1 MKTLTQSS
9 HICLSLMFFL
19 TISLSLNA
27 QAFKSYSGVVVDS
40 KSNDALHLAA
50 LNIEDS
56 NISTVTN
63 INGEFT
69 IKVPIND
76 IYEFLNISYLGY
88 ETKQI
93 ELKLLNE
100 KENTLKLNS
109 STLELATIEVNRPKN
124 AKDLVLKT
132 LSLKGSNY
140 LNGDAV
146 MTGFYRETI
155 KKRNRNASLSEA
167 VLKIKKEPYS
177 SNKQDQISIVKA
189 RKNVDYTRL
198 DTLAFKLQGGP
209 FSALHTDVIKYP
221 EFIFSYDNINQYNFS
236 FTKSTEVNGKLV
248 YVVNFKQNETVV
260 EPLYYGQLFID
271 AATNALTRATYKLNL
286 ENEDEASAL
295 FVRKK
300 PSEAT
305 VIPTEANYLVNY
317 GSKDGKWYYA
327 YSNIFLEFKVK
338 WKNDWFSK
346 RYSLQSEMAI
356 TNWELNST
364 YKIAN
369 RERLRSNAILEEKAS
384 GFSDPDFWG
393 AYNIIEPEKSIESA
407 IKKISKQLN
416 KA

>member
-1 MKTLTQSS
+1 MKKLFTSAKNS
-9 HICLSLMFFL
+9 VFVLMFFS
-19 TISLSLNA
+19 ICFFIQA
-27 QAFKSYSGVVVDS
+27 QDYKSYSGTIVDS
-40 KSNDALHLAA
+40 KNNDVLHLAA
-50 LNIEDS
+50 LTIENT

-63 INGEFT
+63 KNGEFI
-69 IKVPIND
+69 IKVPSDEN
-76 IYEFLNISYLGY
+76 FKTLNISYLGY
-88 ETKQI
+88 ETLQI
-93 ELKLLNE
+93 QLDGLT
-100 KENTLKLNS
+100 ENNNIIKLNG
-109 STLELATIEVNRPKN
+109 STLELATIEVNRPKS

-140 LNGDAV
+140 LNGNAV

-155 KKRNRNASLSEA
+155 KKRNKNASLSEA

-189 RKNVDYTRL
+189 RKTVDYTRL

-221 EFIFSYDNINQYNFS
+221 DFIFSYDNISQYLFNFGN
-236 FTKSTEVNGKLV
+236 STEVNGKLV
-248 YVVNFKQNETVV
+248 YVVNFKQNQSVI

-271 AATNALTRATYKLNL
+271 AETNALTRATYKLNL
-286 ENEDEASAL
+286 DNEEAASEL

-300 PSEAT
+300 PIDAT
-305 VIPTEANYLVNY
+305 VVPTEANYLVNY

-356 TNWELNST
+356 TNWELNDT
-364 YKIAN
+364 FKIVN
-369 RERLRSNAILEEKAS
+369 RDKLKTNSILEEKAS
-384 GFSDPDFWG
+384 GFSDPNFWG
-393 AYNIIEPEKSIESA
+393 AYNIIEPEKSIENA
-407 IKKISKQLN
+407 IKKINKQLN